1 VLFLDA
7 YSDMGVRPR
16 LTIVAY
22 SHKTQIA
29 EMASKS

>member
-1 VLFLDA
+1 
-7 YSDMGVRPR
+7 MGVRPR